1 MPATSAGMT
10 SQTSVPAGRRLV
22 TPMHRAVIASL
33 AAAAALSAIPASAER
48 PRGATPPVQIEVRA
62 KPIAAFEPRDPQQ
75 RQFGALLFR
84 GGLELTSPHR
94 NFGGISAIRMDRD
107 GARFLAVTDK
117 AYWLRA
123 RILYQGDA
131 PAGIADA
138 EMAPILGP
146 DGHPLAS
153 RRWYDA
159 EALAE
164 DGGTVYVGIER
175 VHQIVRFDYGRHGLL
190 ARGQPIALPPQ
201 IKMLPRNQGIE
212 GLVVVPRG
220 LPLGGALLAISER
233 GLDAAGNILGWI
245 IGGPSPGEFAVTR
258 RDDFDITD
266 AAMSPGGDLLVLER
280 RLSLLRGLVVRVR
293 RIPLAEVRPGATVDG
308 AVLMTAD
315 IGYQIDNMEGLAVHR
330 SAAGDI
336 VLTLVSDDNFSP
348 LQRTL
353 LLQFTLREP

>member
-1 MPATSAGMT
+1 MPT
-10 SQTSVPAGRRLV
+10 GRRPV
-22 TPMHRAVIASL
+22 PPMHRAVIAAL
-33 AAAAALSAIPASAER
+33 AAAAALSAVPACAEH
-48 PRGATPPVQIEVRA
+48 PHGAPPPIQIEVRA
-62 KPIAAFEPRDPQQ
+62 KPIAAFDPRDPHQ

-94 NFGGISAIRMDRD
+94 DFGGISAIRMDRD
-107 GARFLAVTDK
+107 GARFLALTDK
-117 AYWLRA
+117 ANWLRA
-123 RILYQGDA
+123 RILYDGDA
-131 PAGIADA
+131 PAAIADA

-146 DGHPLAS
+146 DGRPLAS
-153 RRWYDA
+153 RGWYDA

-201 IKMLPRNQGIE
+201 IKTLPRNQGIE
-212 GLVVVPRG
+212 ALVVVPRG

-233 GLDAAGNILGWI
+233 GLEADGNILGWL
-245 IGGPSPGEFAVTR
+245 IGGPSPGGFAVTR

-266 AAMSPGGDLLVLER
+266 AAMSPGGDLLILER
-280 RLSLLRGLVVRVR
+280 RFSLLRGPEMRLR
-293 RIPLAEVRPGATVDG
+293 RIALAKVRPGATVDG
-308 AVLMTAD
+308 AVLITAD

-353 LLQFTLREP
+353 LLQFTLLEP